1 MIEDHDIG
9 AVGGIGRGIGI
20 VGHGIDIP
28 AVVGIYLGKA
38 KCFVVLALQPAQLVV
53 EVAVSLAEHVG
64 VFGDALVLVVGKF
77 LGRPKGVFGGVCAT
91 LEMLR

>member
-1 MIEDHDIG
+1 MIVISIQEAVGTGGVMVEDHDIG

-53 EVAVSLAEHVG
+53 EVAVGLAEHVG
-64 VFGDALVLVVGKF
+64 VFGDALYNKEREEF
-77 LGRPKGVFGGVCAT
+77 
-91 LEMLR
+91 

>member
-1 MIEDHDIG
+1 MIVISIQEAVGTGGVMVEDHDIG

-64 VFGDALVLVVGKF
+64 VFGDALYNKEREEF
-77 LGRPKGVFGGVCAT
+77 
-91 LEMLR
+91 